1 MKRGSGL
8 RVSRITPEGRADL
21 AAQQARSDADYA
33 EHMQR
38 QRDQQH
44 AAMLAAMGD
53 TIVRERTQR
62 KSLEVEAER
71 EVAVL
76 SQRIAALKSELIAKG
91 RSIDALELNI
101 QRDLALLPETV
112 KRLATDLLLQ
122 TGIAE
127 KRAEKTDAL
136 VQPEPTI
143 LAPASPKKKTAKIK
157 DVIRGKDNRVVKVI
171 ERDVDL
177 ATADAEVGA
186 S

>member
-53 TIVRERTQR
+53 TIVHERSQR

-76 SQRIAALKSELIAKG
+76 SQRIAALKSELVAKG

-112 KRLATDLLLQ
+112 KRLARDLLVK

-127 KRAEKTDAL
+127 PQRTDAL
-136 VQPEPTI
+136 VQPEE
-143 LAPASPKKKTAKIK
+143 PALGPATPKPTAKRKTI
-157 DVIRGKDNRVVKVI
+157 IRGKDNRVVKVI
-171 ERDVDL
+171 EQEVDL